1 MYHNGTNT
9 YFENV
14 TGDWYFDNHSNDK
27 DIIFRNDD
35 GSGGVTTY
43 MYLDGSYVGTRFP
56 QNVQLD
62 DNVELRLGTN
72 QDLRLEH
79 TGSNGT
85 ITNYTGNLTISNT
98 TDDGDI
104 IFQSDDGSG
113 GVETYFFL
121 DGSYGA
127 NPYTIF
133 PDNST
138 LAFGTNRDLLIVHD
152 ATDSK
157 IDNNTGDL
165 KIRNFADDGDIIFQS
180 DDGSGGV
187 ETYFFLD
194 GSAGAGTPITNFPDG
209 SYLTFG
215 GSQDIQMF
223 HDGTNNYLQ
232 ATTGDLYIRNLTDD
246 KDIIFQ
252 SDDGSGGVATYLTLD
267 GGVGRVVVKKR
278 LRCDDNVEV
287 QLGAGGDLSLKHVS
301 DQSYIDNSTGNLNIR
316 QKADDKDIV
325 FQCDDGAGG
334 DATYFFLDGS
344 ASLTKFNVNTKH
356 LDNVV
361 GYFGDSNDLQLF
373 HNGSNSFIQASGVGD
388 LYISNYNNDKD
399 IIFQSDDGSGS
410 ATPYLTLDG
419 SAGTIEVAKEMNLA
433 VSLATDQQKHL
444 AWFEIAGFGTGDG
457 TNYEISVNLDNDTAP
472 FSHNVSTG
480 ANGTTAITVQNI
492 MRSGGTVM
500 TRAGTIKRW
509 TGWATT
515 AGSSTANVAL
525 FKITPARND
534 NSDVAPVLI
543 DNVSYTAVG
552 NAKMLDFNETSF
564 TDASVAA
571 GDIVVTG
578 IKCEDTKTTYF
589 SSTLEIEF

>member
-1 MYHNGTNT
+1 MAVFNGIQNA
-9 YFENV
+9 
-14 TGDWYFDNHSNDK
+14 NDK
-27 DIIFRNDD
+27 DIIFNCDD
-35 GSGGVTTY
+35 GSGGNTAY
-43 MYLDGSYVGTRFP
+43 FSLDGSLATHDGSATTSLYTVFPDNSRVAVGT
-56 QNVQLD
+56 
-62 DNVELRLGTN
+62 GA
-72 QDLRLEH
+72 DLVMYH
-79 TGSNGT
+79 NGSNSYISSGT
-85 ITNYTGNLTISNT
+85 GDLTIKNT
-98 TDDGDI
+98 ADNQDI

-121 DGSYGA
+121 DGSSADA
-127 NPYTIF
+127 NYNYTVF
-133 PDNST
+133 PDLSVA
-138 LAFGTNRDLLIVHD
+138 AFGNDKDLRLFHSSTNSYIQNLV
-152 ATDSK
+152 
-157 IDNNTGDL
+157 GDL
-165 KIRNFADDGDIIFQS
+165 YIQNQANDKDIILLS
-180 DDGSGGV
+180 DDGSGGH
-187 ETYFFLD
+187 T
-194 GSAGAGTPITNFPDG
+194 A
-209 SYLTFG
+209 YLT
-215 GSQDIQMF
+215 I
-223 HDGTNNYLQ
+223 
-232 ATTGDLYIRNLTDD
+232 
-246 KDIIFQ
+246 
-252 SDDGSGGVATYLTLD
+252 D

-316 QKADDKDIV
+316 QKANDKDIV

-361 GYFGDSNDLQLF
+361 VYFGDSNDLQLF